1 MTARSAEVMCAVDRF
16 SRRGDAGSYIPDRG
30 NAPLAVRAA
39 SVLLMS
45 RTHHRNGGANV
56 ALNDQLRR
64 IRERF
69 VNGTLVVISIVAVP
83 ALAASLSRIPEIGWL
98 PAMGAHIALALVLF
112 TLTFARNRIAYAVRA
127 GYVVFLFFA
136 IAAVGLANIG
146 MIGGPYVHFAA
157 AVIFAF
163 VLFGARTGTLMI
175 VLSIAALL
183 GFFELTTMGLLTPGT
198 DPVAYIASRSTW
210 ITAAAGLLLMTAGVG
225 AAITLYQR
233 QLISSLQA
241 EAGKRARLDDLIDHA
256 PDGILIANPIGQVL
270 QANET
275 AAAKFGY
282 SAAEIIGARMEQ
294 LLPGISEFW
303 PDQTADG
310 SESHSIAAQCK
321 DGTTFPAAVTL
332 GRLSDPSGDTVVA
345 MVQNMS
351 AIQALQA
358 RVSEAEKL
366 EAMGQ
371 LTGGMAHDFNNFLA
385 SIVGSLDLIDGTQGD
400 PQTLRKHVERA
411 KRCAFAAAN
420 LTNSL
425 LAFAQRQPQKPR
437 NVQIAAHLRYTAD
450 IVRPSLGAGV
460 KLQLDAPDRL
470 WPVKIDTGQFDSAIL
485 NLATNAR
492 DAMPEGGTIK
502 IVVRNET
509 VEAGEQVDLPAGDYV
524 RIAVSD
530 TGTGMGPDVAAKVF
544 GPFFTT
550 KEAGKGTGLGLS
562 MVHGFAAQ
570 SGGGASL
577 SSGPAGT
584 TVTMH
589 LPRSTTTEQPASATV
604 PPAAEANA
612 GPALQT
618 GGSVLVVEDDEH
630 LREVVATLLW
640 AMGYDVIEAE
650 TGDLALPL
658 LQDETTQIDLLF
670 TDIIMEGHLDGIRL
684 AKVARELRPT
694 IPVVLT
700 SGFPGDPGGLS
711 ELPDDIPL
719 LRKPYPQDELAA
731 IVRRALGYN

>member
-282 SAAEIIGARMEQ
+282 SAAEIIGARME
-294 LLPGISEFW
+294 
-303 PDQTADG
+303 
-310 SESHSIAAQCK
+310 
-321 DGTTFPAAVTL
+321 
-332 GRLSDPSGDTVVA
+332 
-345 MVQNMS
+345 
-351 AIQALQA
+351 
-358 RVSEAEKL
+358 
-366 EAMGQ
+366 
-371 LTGGMAHDFNNFLA
+371 
-385 SIVGSLDLIDGTQGD
+385 
-400 PQTLRKHVERA
+400 
-411 KRCAFAAAN
+411 
-420 LTNSL
+420 
-425 LAFAQRQPQKPR
+425 
-437 NVQIAAHLRYTAD
+437 
-450 IVRPSLGAGV
+450 
-460 KLQLDAPDRL
+460 
-470 WPVKIDTGQFDSAIL
+470 
-485 NLATNAR
+485 
-492 DAMPEGGTIK
+492 
-502 IVVRNET
+502 
-509 VEAGEQVDLPAGDYV
+509 
-524 RIAVSD
+524 
-530 TGTGMGPDVAAKVF
+530 
-544 GPFFTT
+544 
-550 KEAGKGTGLGLS
+550 
-562 MVHGFAAQ
+562 
-570 SGGGASL
+570 
-577 SSGPAGT
+577 
-584 TVTMH
+584 
-589 LPRSTTTEQPASATV
+589 
-604 PPAAEANA
+604 
-612 GPALQT
+612 
-618 GGSVLVVEDDEH
+618 
-630 LREVVATLLW
+630 
-640 AMGYDVIEAE
+640 
-650 TGDLALPL
+650 
-658 LQDETTQIDLLF
+658 
-670 TDIIMEGHLDGIRL
+670 
-684 AKVARELRPT
+684 
-694 IPVVLT
+694 
-700 SGFPGDPGGLS
+700 
-711 ELPDDIPL
+711 
-719 LRKPYPQDELAA
+719 
-731 IVRRALGYN
+731 